1 MRNYRKI
8 KTDMEN
14 LHFLNRLNRIYN
26 SPKTLRGPIYYDR
39 SHSGNR
45 SLNNTT
51 RTIYLQKTTP
61 ISYYPVK
68 LQIFKKGPNDSSY
81 SPERRSYLFSPSYSG
96 YNNRSFAVSPIRS
109 ETNNY
114 NYDLN
119 TSNIRKYNERNT
131 YNSNMDL
138 SYRNMGRI
146 RELKNSLGNPKE
158 ARNIMINNIDRTN
171 RFISISPSHNSYKD
185 DLRDNNDYLRYTDLN
200 LGENYDEK
208 HQIRNLLSK
217 NYLNKL
223 KNFKR
228 INNNIRNTN
237 NRKYNYNSRS
247 LNFPKK
253 SNEYYINKYGIERS
267 PGNRSN
273 ATDIH
278 YQTKTE
284 NKIINNIHAKKLTP
298 NITPIINSN
307 TPFIFPQD
315 KTIEEE
321 MQYNVLNRNNI
332 ILNNNSNYL
341 YKIVE
346 VQLEDL
352 IFIEGRLNDIIL
364 SLNNNK
370 NIFDIGAINET
381 VEFFVF
387 YFHSSLKN
395 KLELFFS
402 EQNRII
408 IKSAFNLN
416 LFIIMITY
424 HLSLNPSMLIKLILL
439 MEGIYDLLKKNLFLF
454 IRKIELYYGDEF
466 CRRNEIY
473 FKNCDYFLMENQL
486 ENLSEIEIINLIS
499 KNCVS
504 IVNNVNTILNY
515 YLSINNEYYNDFR
528 DIFLNLSRIE
538 EQDINNYFY
547 NYLFNLSKENILIQ
561 QRINNNY
568 DYSRDNFDNYNYI
581 GANEYLFNNSF
592 NNLNKYNN
600 LNLTQNK
607 SFYKEKNDE
616 EKFLNEIILSYKKNK
631 EIPPFLK
638 YKCPKKYTLVLGLE
652 NTLVGLKFMG
662 DGNISIRPRPGLIS
676 FLTGIKPYYEIISF
690 SKLPK
695 YYSNSIIE
703 KIEDNR
709 KLFDFNLYREHCSLI
724 GRKFVKDI
732 SKSGRDMK
740 KIIMVDDLPEN
751 LNNFE
756 ENVILIL
763 SYDGND
769 NKEDRTLY
777 ELKKMLILFYNL
789 KYDDLRNALKS
800 YKNEIYEKITL
811 GMFE

>member
-26 SPKTLRGPIYYDR
+26 SPKTLRGPVYYDR
-39 SHSGNR
+39 SYSREKNP
-45 SLNNTT
+45 NNTS

-68 LQIFKKGPNDSSY
+68 LQIYRKGLNDTSY

-109 ETNNY
+109 VTKNN
-114 NYDLN
+114 NFDSSTL
-119 TSNIRKYNERNT
+119 NIRKYNDRSSYNNT
-131 YNSNMDL
+131 YNNNMDL

-146 RELKNSLGNPKE
+146 KELKNSLGNPKE
-158 ARNIMINNIDRTN
+158 ARNIMINNINRKN
-171 RFISISPSHNSYKD
+171 RFISISPSHNSYI
-185 DLRDNNDYLRYTDLN
+185 DNFRNKNNEYLRYTDLN
-200 LGENYDEK
+200 LGENYDGK
-208 HQIRNLLSK
+208 HQIRYLLSK

-223 KNFKR
+223 KNV
-228 INNNIRNTN
+228 NYSIRNSYDSS
-237 NRKYNYNSRS
+237 YNYNSRS
-247 LNFPKK
+247 LNLPQK
-253 SNEYYINKYGIERS
+253 SDEYYIDKFGIERS
-267 PGNRSN
+267 PGNSSN
-273 ATDIH
+273 ETDIN
-278 YQTKTE
+278 QLQRKAI
-284 NKIINNIHAKKLTP
+284 NNIINNNNIKKQTP

-307 TPFIFPQD
+307 TPHILPQD

-321 MQYNVLNRNNI
+321 IQYNDLNKNNI
-332 ILNNNSNYL
+332 FLNNNSNYFNQIIEIKL
-341 YKIVE
+341 D
-346 VQLEDL
+346 DL

-364 SLNNNK
+364 SLNNNR
-370 NIFDIGAINET
+370 NVFDIGAINET

-395 KLELFFS
+395 KLSSFFS
-402 EQNRII
+402 EQVRII
-408 IKSAFNLN
+408 IKSAINLN

-424 HLSLNPSMLIKLILL
+424 HLSLNPSILVKIILL
-439 MEGIYDLLKKNLFLF
+439 MRGIYDLLKKNLFLL

-473 FKNCDYFLMENQL
+473 FKTCDYFLMENSL
-486 ENLSEIEIINLIS
+486 ENLNEKEIINLIS

-504 IVNNVNTILNY
+504 IVNDVNTILNY
-515 YLSINNEYYNDFR
+515 YLTIKNNYYNDFR

-547 NYLFNLSKENILIQ
+547 NYLLNSSKENILNQ
-561 QRINNNY
+561 RRINYNY
-568 DYSRDNFDNYNYI
+568 DYSRDNFENSNYI
-581 GANEYLFNNSF
+581 GVNNIFNNSLN
-592 NNLNKYNN
+592 NNLA
-600 LNLTQNK
+600 LTQNQ
-607 SFYKEKNDE
+607 SLYREQNDE
-616 EKFLNEIILSYKKNK
+616 EQFLNEIILSYKKNK

-638 YKCPKKYTLVLGLE
+638 YKSHKKYTLVLDLE
-652 NTLVGLKFMG
+652 DTLINLKVMNNG
-662 DGNISIRPRPGLIS
+662 KISIRPRPGLIS

-690 SKLPK
+690 SKLSK

-732 SKSGRDMK
+732 SKIGREMK
-740 KIIMVDDLPEN
+740 RIIMVDDFPEN

-756 ENVILIL
+756 ENGILIL
-763 SYDGND
+763 PYDGD
-769 NKEDRTLY
+769 ENKKDRVLY
-777 ELKKMLILFYNL
+777 ELKRILILFYNL

-811 GMFE
+811 GMIE